1 MEAMQRFA
9 AAVFEPQD
17 IIEIRTLPAKQSRWV
32 TACELSHRAEHD
44 GQNVYIGANPRR
56 EKGGKDAASVALA
69 RCLFVDID
77 GVSIGEAESRLA
89 KTGLPRPT
97 CVVVSGG
104 GVHFWW
110 RLAEPITNLSEWTA
124 RQRAIIPLLGADKAI
139 HDPPRIMRLVGT
151 MNVKRGKPC
160 ELVECDGGRVY
171 GLDQFP
177 AETVSVGAIHHRASA
192 SMHNGGETALSRAT
206 LLFLRSGATEGER
219 NVKLFHAACDY
230 AGCGLNEEQAHREL
244 GDVAERCGMDAAE
257 VRQAIRSAYS
267 KPRNP
272 ARPGGATTERMTDDQ
287 IEAVHGGGGGIER
300 VVEALPI
307 APATPPTAREAANM
321 NAAAS
326 TILSNVVVVPF
337 TDEEGNTKN
346 RLVYKPVEQIA
357 QEINE
362 ATGGWPRRV
371 CGVLFV
377 TKESGTRDGIP
388 GSDSLWTL
396 DNGEA
401 MGAWMHT
408 AAPVRWASSRSK
420 VTDAKGKEQITPVSK
435 TEVFAYYEDNAKPNY
450 RGVYALPHEPALG
463 GVYYVPCEL
472 PESTGQYLDEFV
484 EHLNA
489 ETDEDRQ
496 LMLAAILTPGWGGP
510 CGARPAFVFCSD
522 HGQGSGKSA
531 TVQAI
536 TDLIWGG
543 ALTIDPKDNWE
554 QVIKRLLGDA
564 GLGIRCAVMDNVVG
578 KIANR
583 SLEGLLTAKTI
594 DGWRPYHGQ
603 FSRPN
608 DLTYYVTSNTP
619 RLTRDLADRSIVVKI
634 GPPKHAFSFVD
645 WAQKFVSEHR
655 AMLLADIYARLRGPM
670 LETVSRPNRSRWQA
684 WEDGV
689 LARVAGADTLAQLA
703 AERRGDV
710 DDDSEDAA
718 AFAEHIRSALTEHGL
733 TEGKVLIGRQDL
745 CDWLIA
751 RKAVEQGCSPKKL
764 KAILDR
770 LRSSRGPLAALR
782 EHGRH
787 GRVRKWE
794 WHWDVDAETYEP
806 DISDI
811 PV

>member
-1 MEAMQRFA
+1 MDEMRRFA
-9 AAVFEPQD
+9 AAVFAPTD
-17 IIEIRTLPAKQSRWV
+17 IIEIRMLPSRRSIWT
-32 TACELSHRAEHD
+32 TAAELTHRPEFD
-44 GQNVYIGANPRR
+44 GQNVYVGANPRR
-56 EKGGKDAASVALA
+56 EKGGKDADSVAIA

-77 GVSIGEAESRLA
+77 GVTLDEAMDRLGR
-89 KTGLPRPT
+89 TGLPAPT
-97 CVVVSGG
+97 AVVLSGG
-104 GVHFWW
+104 GVHMWW
-110 RLAEPITNLSEWTA
+110 RLAEPMADLSAWTA
-124 RQRAIIPLLGADKAI
+124 LQKAIIPLLGADKAI
-139 HDPPRIMRLVGT
+139 HDPPRIIRLPGT
-151 MNVKRGKPC
+151 TNVKRGKPC
-160 ELVECDGGRVY
+160 TIAECEPSRVY
-171 GLDQFP
+171 RLDEFP
-177 AETVSVGAIHHRASA
+177 SPGSDVLEQVIGARKQRETGQIGVPA
-192 SMHNGGETALSRAT
+192 GESALSRNT
-206 LLFLRSGATEGER
+206 LLFLRQGAGEGER
-219 NVKLFHAACDY
+219 NTRLFSAACDY
-230 AGCGLNEEQAHREL
+230 AGCGVPQ
-244 GDVAERCGMDAAE
+244 DQAERDLLEAGNRCGLPDAEILSA
-257 VRQAIRSAYS
+257 VRSAYG
-267 KPRNP
+267 KTRTP
-272 ARPGGATTERMTDDQ
+272 ARPAGSIATPRLSDDQ
-287 IEAVHGGGGGIER
+287 IESVHGVSGFRASE
-300 VVEALPI
+300 P
-307 APATPPTAREAANM
+307 TTARDVARQTAAE
-321 NAAAS
+321 S
-326 TILSNVVVVPF
+326 TVLSNVVAVPF
-337 TDEEGNTKN
+337 QDDEGNVKVK
-346 RLVYKPVEQIA
+346 LIYKGVEQIA
-357 QEINE
+357 AELHD

-371 CGVLFV
+371 GGVLFV
-377 TKESGTRDGIP
+377 VKDGGGVIA
-388 GSDSLWTL
+388 GGDSIWTF
-396 DNGEA
+396 DSAEA

-408 AAPVRWASSRSK
+408 AAPVRWAGGRSK
-420 VTDAKGKEQITPVSK
+420 VTDAKGKETITPVSK
-435 TEVFAYYEDNAKPNY
+435 TEVFAYLSDNARPNY
-450 RGVYALPHEPALG
+450 RGVYALPHEPPMES
-463 GVYYVPCEL
+463 VYYIPSKL
-472 PESTGQYLDEFV
+472 PEGNGECLDEFV
-484 EHLNA
+484 ANLNA
-489 ETDEDRQ
+489 ETDHDRS

-594 DGWRPYHGQ
+594 DGWRPFYGQ

-655 AMLLADIYARLRGPM
+655 AMLLADIYARLRAEPIG
-670 LETVSRPNRSRWQA
+670 EVSRANRSRWQA

-718 AFAEHIRSALTEHGL
+718 AFAEHIRAALTEHGL
-733 TEGKVLIGRQDL
+733 TDGKVLIGRQDL

-751 RKAVEQGCSPKKL
+751 RKAVEPGCSPKKL

-782 EHGRH
+782 EHGKH
-787 GRVRKWE
+787 GSVRKWE